1 MFKTA
6 LFIIGKTWRP
16 PKCPSTD
23 EWIKKMWCINT
34 MEYYSSIEKKEI
46 LPFVTIRM
54 DLENIILSDTEQ
66 RQISY
71 DITNMWN
78 LKSNIN
84 QSSYKTKIESQT

>member
-34 MEYYSSIEKKEI
+34 MEYYSSIEK
-46 LPFVTIRM
+46 R
-54 DLENIILSDTEQ
+54 NIAICHNTDGPGE
-66 RQISY
+66 Y
-71 DITNMWN
+71 H
-78 LKSNIN
+78 
-84 QSSYKTKIESQT
+84 TK

>member
-1 MFKTA
+1 M
-6 LFIIGKTWRP
+6 
-16 PKCPSTD
+16 
-23 EWIKKMWCINT
+23 
-34 MEYYSSIEKKEI
+34 SIDRWMDKEDVVHKYNGILLIHWKKEI

-54 DLENIILSDTEQ
+54 DLENIILSDIEQ

>member
-1 MFKTA
+1 
-6 LFIIGKTWRP
+6 
-16 PKCPSTD
+16 
-23 EWIKKMWCINT
+23 
-34 MEYYSSIEKKEI
+34 
-46 LPFVTIRM
+46 M
-54 DLENIILSDTEQ
+54 DMENIILSDIEQ